1 MMAHNTYAEVA
12 DAWDHIYALG
22 PQRAEGA
29 FLAIGMSLGTV
40 TVKRYQDW
48 VREGFLKDAPDQQRW
63 TTLQEIDQATSLTK
77 MELKE
82 KGVTF

>member
-1 MMAHNTYAEVA
+1 
-12 DAWDHIYALG
+12 
-22 PQRAEGA
+22 
-29 FLAIGMSLGTV
+29 MSLGTV